1 MDTITAPAT
10 APVRSAIAVLRI
22 SGPDTKEIL
31 SRVFRG
37 RTKRLKPRMMHLGQ
51 FIAQGAVLDEGLCVF
66 FPGPA
71 SYTGEDMA
79 ELSCHGSPG
88 VMQALLEA
96 ICDAGARM
104 AQPGEFTR
112 RAFLNGKLE
121 LTQAEAVID
130 LIDSETR
137 ASARNAAL
145 QLEGRLGRQID
156 ALREQL
162 IGLSAHFSAVI
173 DYPDDDIPA
182 FIVEQAQDVL
192 DNVSRDLE
200 VLRGSFRQGALLRD
214 GAVCVLAG
222 RPNAGKSSLLNA
234 LSGEERAIVT
244 PVPGTTR
251 DVVEARIELG
261 GIPVRLLDTA
271 GLRETEDP
279 VERLGVE
286 RTARALEN
294 AQLILAVYDGTE
306 ALFERDIDEMDG
318 CPVIAVVNKEDL
330 GVKLDVEALKKHF
343 RTVITVSAAT
353 GEGIAELK
361 AAMARALRLHE
372 IVPDGTMVT
381 NPRQAE
387 VLARAHQAVA
397 RAASALR
404 CGMTPDMVLTDSEEA
419 VGILGELTG
428 KSTTEDILGAI
439 FSRFCVGK

>member
-22 SGPDTKEIL
+22 SGPETKEIL
-31 SRVFRG
+31 QRVFRG
-37 RTKRLKPRMMHLGQ
+37 RKKQLKPRVMHFGQ
-51 FIAQGAVLDEGLCVF
+51 FIADGGILDEGLCVF

-88 VMQALLEA
+88 VIQALLDA
-96 ICDAGARM
+96 ILEAGARM

-130 LIDSETR
+130 LIDSETK
-137 ASARNAAL
+137 AAARNAAA
-145 QLEGRLGRQID
+145 QLDGALGKRID
-156 ALREQL
+156 ALRTEL
-162 IGLSAHFSAVI
+162 IGLSAHFGAVI
-173 DYPDDDIPA
+173 DYPDDDIPE
-182 FIVEQAQDVL
+182 FITEHAQEVL
-192 DNVSRDLE
+192 DRVSE
-200 VLRGSFRQGALLRD
+200 SLRGLRESFRQGSLLRD

-234 LSGEERAIVT
+234 LAGEERAIVT

-261 GIPVRLLDTA
+261 GIPVRLMDTA

-279 VERLGVE
+279 VEKLGVE
-286 RTARALEN
+286 HTERALRA

-306 ALFERDIDEMDG
+306 ALFERDIEEIDG

-330 GVKLDVEALKKHF
+330 GVKLDVKTLKEHF
-343 RTVITVSAAT
+343 RVVITVSAAT
-353 GEGIAELK
+353 GEGIDELR
-361 AAMARALRLHE
+361 AAMARALRVNE
-372 IVPDGTMVT
+372 IIPDGTMVT

-387 VLARAHQAVA
+387 VLSRAYAA
-397 RAASALR
+397 AKRAADALR
-404 CGMTPDMVLTDSEEA
+404 MGMTPDMVLADSEEA
-419 VGILGELTG
+419 VSILGELTG
-428 KSTTEDILGAI
+428 RSTTEDVLGAI

>member
-22 SGPDTKEIL
+22 SGPDTKAIL

-37 RTKRLKPRMMHLGQ
+37 RTKRLKPRMMHFGQ
-51 FIAQGAVLDEGLCVF
+51 FIAQDAVLDEGLCVF

-88 VMQALLEA
+88 VVQVLLEA
-96 ICDAGARM
+96 ICAAGTRM

-130 LIDSETR
+130 LIDSETQ
-137 ASARNAAL
+137 AAARNAAL

-156 ALREQL
+156 ALRTEL

-173 DYPDDDIPA
+173 DYPDDDIPV
-182 FIVEQAQDVL
+182 FITQQAQEVL
-192 DNVSRDLE
+192 DRVSSALAA
-200 VLRGSFRQGALLRD
+200 LHASFRQGALLRD

-271 GLRETEDP
+271 GLRETQDP

-286 RTARALEN
+286 RTARALEQ

-330 GVKLDVEALKKHF
+330 GVKLDVETLKKHF
-343 RTVITVSAAT
+343 RTVITVSAQT
-353 GEGIAELK
+353 GEGIAELRE
-361 AAMARALRLHE
+361 AMARALRLHE

-387 VLARAHQAVA
+387 VLSRAHQAVR
-397 RAASALR
+397 RAADALR
-404 CGMTPDMVLTDSEEA
+404 MGMTPDMVLSDSEEA

-428 KSTTEDILGAI
+428 RSTTEDILGAI